1 MGPMM
6 SKPSTRHSS
15 SFSIEPAE
23 KLELTD
29 ECHHY
34 QARHEVNWDI
44 QKYLLS
50 RMKFIRRPAAYI
62 RKQIFRPAI
71 FHLLLV

>member
-1 MGPMM
+1 MGPIM
-6 SKPSTRHSS
+6 SKPSTRHSP
-15 SFSIEPAE
+15 SFTIKPAE

-34 QARHEVNWDI
+34 QERHEVNWDI
-44 QKYLLS
+44 QKYLLRKIYS
-50 RMKFIRRPAAYI
+50 RPPPAAYI
-62 RKQIFRPAI
+62 RKQILRPAV

>member
-1 MGPMM
+1 MGPIM
-6 SKPSTRHSS
+6 SKSSTRHSS

-34 QARHEVNWDI
+34 QERHEVNWDI
-44 QKYLLS
+44 QKYLLPK
-50 RMKFIRRPAAYI
+50 MHFIQGPRGLHP
-62 RKQIFRPAI
+62 
-71 FHLLLV
+71 